1 MSKKILIS
9 AFSSLT
15 TDQRIEKVCRT
26 LHENGYEVHLIGND
40 WGGNEVLD
48 RPYSYS
54 RIKIRSKSLKTAY
67 FEFNA
72 KLYTWLK
79 NNADQNT
86 ILWANDLDALYPS
99 YRISKK
105 LGIPLVYDSHEIF
118 TELPS
123 VEGRFTQKIWRFLE
137 KKLMPSIQL
146 MMTESQ
152 SYADWFQEKYGVEA
166 VVVGNLPR
174 RIFEIPSFPSNTP
187 KKIIYQGAINQS
199 RGLKQTILAMKLIE
213 NAEFQIAGAGP
224 LKKELEDFVKAENVE
239 DKVKFIGKLMPEKLR
254 EFTKTADVGIS
265 LEENNG
271 VSYLYSLPNKVG
283 DYIQSRVP
291 LVMIN
296 FPEMMRIKKKFNVG
310 EVVENHEPKLIA
322 DALKLVLEKGRAS
335 YESELSKAAEVYCWE
350 SEEKKILG
358 LVDRAVSI
366 SASN

>member
-1 MSKKILIS
+1 MSKKIFIS

-40 WGGNEVLD
+40 WGGNEILE
-48 RPYSYS
+48 RSYSYS
-54 RIKIRSKSLKTAY
+54 RITIHSKSLKTAY
-67 FEFNA
+67 IEFNA
-72 KLYTWLK
+72 KLYKFLK
-79 NNADQNT
+79 RNVDRDSVM
-86 ILWANDLDALYPS
+86 WANDLDALFPS

-105 LGIPLVYDSHEIF
+105 WRIPLIYDSHEIF

-137 KKLMPSIQL
+137 QKLMPNIKF

-152 SYADWFQEKYGVEA
+152 SYADWFQKKYGVEA

-174 RIFEIPSFPSNTP
+174 RIYTTPQFPENLP

-199 RGLKQTILAMKLIE
+199 RGLKQMILAMHYLE
-213 NAEFQIAGAGP
+213 DSVFHIAGAGP
-224 LKKELEDFVKAENVE
+224 LKNELEGFVQSEKLET
-239 DKVKFIGKLMPEKLR
+239 KVRFIGKLLPENLR

-296 FPEMMRIKKKFNVG
+296 FPEMMRIKEKFDVG
-310 EVVENHEPKLIA
+310 EVVENHDPQGIA
-322 DALKLVLEKGRAS
+322 NAIKRVLAKGRVS
-335 YESELSKAAEVYCWE
+335 YENELSKAAAVYCWE
-350 SEEKKILG
+350 NEEKKILS
-358 LVDRAVSI
+358 LLNNALSF
-366 SASN
+366 SAPN